1 MFKEALSLPLGL
13 GYGFVMKRKF
23 QIISALLLFI
33 LVASWPPA
41 LAQDQKQAPGQ
52 NTFVWDTLNV
62 VTDSGRRHSFR
73 VEMAITSFQQSQGL
87 QWRKSLADD
96 AGMLFD
102 FGAFKPAGFWMKNTY
117 VSLDMLFIGAGG
129 KIVKIVPNTTPL
141 SLDVITSDAPVRA
154 VFEVGAGTAKRL
166 GIKTGDTV
174 EHRIFQ

>member
-1 MFKEALSLPLGL
+1 
-13 GYGFVMKRKF
+13 
-23 QIISALLLFI
+23 
-33 LVASWPPA
+33 
-41 LAQDQKQAPGQ
+41 
-52 NTFVWDTLNV
+52 
-62 VTDSGRRHSFR
+62 
-73 VEMAITSFQQSQGL
+73 
-87 QWRKSLADD
+87 
-96 AGMLFD
+96 
-102 FGAFKPAGFWMKNTY
+102 MKNTY